1 MSFINNMVLIQEAYI
16 KTKILAAVSLYYK
29 RVLISSLNI
38 SYFSFIYQIY
48 ATVYLV
54 SIYAH
59 TLQICKFVKAYT

>member
-38 SYFSFIYQIY
+38 SYFSFIYVTV
-48 ATVYLV
+48 TVYLV